1 MLKRYRVRNFD
12 LLLVILVVS
21 LNIIGIFAI
30 GSAKESVQDK
40 QIFGMLTGLCMMMA
54 AAFVDYSK
62 VLKLHWL
69 WYILMIGLLLL
80 VHFFGDTVNGAKRW
94 LDLGFIQFQ
103 PSETTKILL
112 ILFYAQFIMKYK
124 EKLNTFRILFLTLL
138 LAVPPIYLVFD
149 QPDLSTTILITV
161 VFCAILFVGGLS
173 WKIIGTVLAVALPA
187 MMVFLT
193 IIMQEDQTL
202 IKPYQRN
209 RIMAFI
215 DPVAYA
221 DAEAYQQIN
230 SVIAICSGQ
239 LFGKGLNNNEIASV
253 KNGNFLPEPQ
263 TDFIFAVIGEEMG
276 VVGTSAVIVLII
288 LIAIRC
294 VMIARTAKDAAGMII
309 AAGIGTLVGVQGF
322 MNIAVATQM
331 MPNTGLPLPFVSYG
345 VTSLWCL
352 YTGIGVVLNVRLQ
365 RRNLYNL

>member
-1 MLKRYRVRNFD
+1 
-12 LLLVILVVS
+12 
-21 LNIIGIFAI
+21 
-30 GSAKESVQDK
+30 
-40 QIFGMLTGLCMMMA
+40 
-54 AAFVDYSK
+54 
-62 VLKLHWL
+62 
-69 WYILMIGLLLL
+69 
-80 VHFFGDTVNGAKRW
+80 
-94 LDLGFIQFQ
+94 
-103 PSETTKILL
+103 
-112 ILFYAQFIMKYK
+112 
-124 EKLNTFRILFLTLL
+124 
-138 LAVPPIYLVFD
+138 
-149 QPDLSTTILITV
+149 
-161 VFCAILFVGGLS
+161 LS

-230 SVIAICSGQ
+230 SVIAIGSGQ

-276 VVGTSAVIVLII
+276 FLGTSAVIVLII

-294 VMIARTAKDAAGMII
+294 VMIARTAKDTAGMII

-352 YTGIGVVLNVRLQ
+352 YIGIGVVLNVRLQ